1 MDILLTEA
9 VNAEQPCGPDP
20 EYDPEYLL
28 LFSRAVPKAEAQYGD
43 FVSTP
48 ETVNWSEIERDA
60 RRLLTRSKDIRVLIL
75 LLRSRIQ
82 QAGAQGLAEMLS
94 LLAELGVIWPD
105 ALHPQLLTDEGAS
118 AESIEDA
125 ALARSNALAALLD
138 HEGVMADIRSITLSN
153 HAALRL
159 QVRDVERALS
169 APRPPDALTPESVR
183 QQLADLEAR
192 GVLPLAAFREALECI
207 ERLQEWARET
217 LNDLAPDFSR
227 LRKLLA
233 LLPGV
238 VQTTTPELPPSSLS
252 ASAPISD
259 DAGVIRDNAVPVATE
274 NEQPANISPGISV
287 PRNAELGAI
296 ADRNDALERLR
307 CIRRWFESNEPSSPT
322 IPLLRQAERLVGK
335 RFSEVINE
343 IPMELLEKWDSPE

>member
-1 MDILLTEA
+1 MDMSLNEP
-9 VNAEQPCGPDP
+9 VSAEQPCGPDP

-28 LFSRAVPKAEAQYGD
+28 LFSRAAPQAEAQYGD

-48 ETVNWSEIERDA
+48 ETVNWPEIERDA
-60 RRLLTRSKDIRVLIL
+60 RRLLARSKDIRVLIL

-82 QAGAQGLAEMLS
+82 QAGAQGLAEMLTQ
-94 LLAELGVIWPD
+94 LAELSVIWSD
-105 ALHPQLLTDEGAS
+105 ALHPQLLTGEGAS

-153 HAALRL
+153 NAALRL

-169 APRPPDALTPESVR
+169 APRPADALAPESVR

-192 GVLPLAAFREALECI
+192 GALPLAAFREAQEST
-207 ERLQEWARET
+207 ERLQVWARET
-217 LNDLAPDFSR
+217 LSDLAPDFSR
-227 LRKLLA
+227 LRQLLA

-238 VQTTTPELPPSSLS
+238 VQTTTPEIPPPPAPAPVPDATGTIMDHAIPVQAGDVPS
-252 ASAPISD
+252 AS
-259 DAGVIRDNAVPVATE
+259 VP
-274 NEQPANISPGISV
+274 PGISV
-287 PRNAELGAI
+287 PRNAEPGPI
-296 ADRNDALERLR
+296 HDRNDALEHLR
-307 CIRRWFESNEPSSPT
+307 CIRRWFESSEPSSPT

-343 IPMELLEKWDSPE
+343 IPVELLEKWDALE